1 MSNKGI
7 VRVHLESGYVKA
19 DFEGDAEQVFE
30 SILRFLS
37 QVYPNI
43 ELIQKIVFTP
53 DLVKMMNDIASLV
66 EITQDGPIISSDL
79 DLPAKSA
86 ICLTLLGAYIGN
98 KIGRLRKE
106 TLSTSE
112 LSKLTG
118 KAKKTVSNEIPKLVE
133 DGLVEKASEG
143 EYRIT
148 PLGIRKTEEVA
159 EAIKR
164 GKT

>member
-1 MSNKGI
+1 M
-7 VRVHLESGYVKA
+7 KA

-53 DLVKMMNDIASLV
+53 DLVKMMNDIAGLV

>member
-1 MSNKGI
+1 M
-7 VRVHLESGYVKA
+7 KA

-53 DLVKMMNDIASLV
+53 DLVKMMNDIAGLV

-148 PLGIRKTEEVA
+148 PLGIRKTGEMAEV
-159 EAIKR
+159 IKR
-164 GKT
+164 DKAQSGR